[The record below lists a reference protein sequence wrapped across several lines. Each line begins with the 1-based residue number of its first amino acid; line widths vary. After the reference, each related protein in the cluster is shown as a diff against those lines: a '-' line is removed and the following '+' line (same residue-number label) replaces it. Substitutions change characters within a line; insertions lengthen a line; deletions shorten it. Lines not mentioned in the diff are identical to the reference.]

1 MNSGL
6 YTFFTICVR
15 FIAPLVMAF
24 ILYGQ
29 VSEFIKIPIP

>member
-1 MNSGL
+1 MSKGL

-15 FIAPLVMAF
+15 IIAPVAMAF

-29 VSEFIKIPIP
+29 VNTFLAPV